1 MNTFGTI
8 AQLGFVVPNLHE
20 ALEHWIKF
28 LKVGPFF
35 VAEEIKP
42 ESFVHRG
49 QPSDASFAAA
59 LGNSGHMQIE
69 LIQPLGDSPSQWR
82 EFQAGGR
89 QGLQHVAYW
98 TENFDTD
105 FAAAEA
111 AGYTVAHSGVLSGGR
126 FVYFDGDR
134 ADGYA
139 IELSEQSAAKKA
151 VFGGIRDA
159 AANWDGMDP
168 IRPWAEALSS
178 AGTVVDGALRGER

>member
-1 MNTFGTI
+1 MNTFGAI
-8 AQLGFVVPNLHE
+8 AQLGFVVPDLQK
-20 ALEHWIKF
+20 ALEHWIGF

-59 LGNSGHMQIE
+59 LGNSGPMQIE
-69 LIQPLGDSPSQWR
+69 LIQPLGNSPSQWR
-82 EFQAGGR
+82 DFQTAGR

-98 TENFDTD
+98 TENFDAD

-111 AGYTVAHSGVLSGGR
+111 AGYTVAHGGVLSGGR
-126 FVYFDGDR
+126 FVYFDADS

-159 AANWDGMDP
+159 ATNWDGRDP
-168 IRPWAEALSS
+168 IRPWAEAL
-178 AGTVVDGALRGER
+178 ALAETVADGVLRGER